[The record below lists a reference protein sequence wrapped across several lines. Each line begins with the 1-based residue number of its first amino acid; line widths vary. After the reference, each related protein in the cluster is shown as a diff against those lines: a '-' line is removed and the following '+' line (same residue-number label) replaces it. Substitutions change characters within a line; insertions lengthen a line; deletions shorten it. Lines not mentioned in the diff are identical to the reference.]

1 MKRSPP
7 SRRRATRSWP
17 TRSRR
22 SPSSESH
29 VRWRTRWSLPVS
41 TRTSLPTAKAAGPSS
56 KTVTGTIGNRK
67 QPPLLTVAQA
77 RARILARVSVLDA
90 QDTPLLEARGRVLAD
105 EVPSD
110 RDAPPSTTPAMD
122 GYAVRAGDTSPASAA
137 APVRLEILGEIRAG
151 VAPPTSVRPSTALRI
166 MTGAVMPEG
175 ADAVVRVEDT
185 AERDGRVDIRVAVEP
200 ETSVRHA
207 GSDNRWGDRVAEPGQ
222 IVTPGLIGVLA
233 APGRTTDR
241 PVRRPRVTVLTTGDE
256 LRDAGESLGPGQI
269 TNTNRYTLRA
279 ALEEVGAEVVDAGV
293 ARDVREELVARL
305 QSAARTDLIVSTG
318 GVSMGAYDLVRA
330 LLEEQGAVDFWQ
342 VALRPGKPLMVGT
355 VEGRPLIGLPGNPV
369 SALVGVELFVRP
381 AILKMQG
388 RTDLERPRLTA
399 ITDDALQNPPHLE
412 QYFRGIARRDGDRI
426 RVRLTGDQG
435 SHVLRSMA
443 DANCL
448 VVVPQGTS
456 EVAAGAPVEVIPLA
470 PID

>member
-1 MKRSPP
+1 
-7 SRRRATRSWP
+7 
-17 TRSRR
+17 
-22 SPSSESH
+22 
-29 VRWRTRWSLPVS
+29 V
-41 TRTSLPTAKAAGPSS
+41 
-56 KTVTGTIGNRK
+56 
-67 QPPLLTVAQA
+67 
-77 RARILARVSVLDA
+77 
-90 QDTPLLEARGRVLAD
+90 EARGRVLAD
-105 EVPSD
+105 DVSSD
-110 RDAPPSTTPAMD
+110 RDVPPFTNSAMD
-122 GYAVRAGDTSPASAA
+122 GYAVRAVDTRSASAA
-137 APVRLEILGEIRAG
+137 RPIHLDVLGEIRAG
-151 VAPPTSVRPSTALRI
+151 VAPSTSVRPSTALRI

-185 AERDGRVDIRVAVEP
+185 VERDGRVEIRVAVESD
-200 ETSVRHA
+200 TSVRHA
-207 GSDNRWGDRVAEPGQ
+207 GSDIRRGDTVALRGRVL
-222 IVTPGLIGVLA
+222 TPGLIGVLA
-233 APGRTTDR
+233 STGRTTVR
-241 PVRRPRVTVLTTGDE
+241 TIRRPRVTVLTTGDE

-279 ALEEVGAEVVDAGV
+279 ALEEAGAEVVDAGV

-305 QSAARTDLIVSTG
+305 QAAALSDLIVSTG

-355 VEGRPLIGLPGNPV
+355 VDGRPLIGLPGNPV
-369 SALVGVELFVRP
+369 SSLVGVELFVRP

-388 RTDLERPRLTA
+388 RADLERPRLTA
-399 ITDDALQNPPHLE
+399 TTDDTLHNPPHLE
-412 QYFRGIARRDGDRI
+412 QYFRGVARRDGDRI

-448 VVVPQGTS
+448 VVVPQGTT
-456 EVAAGAPVEVIPLA
+456 EVHAGEAVEIIPLA